1 MAQLLTTPQQD
12 SELLYRSVFESTLE
26 GIEVI
31 DAETRRVVTANQAMA
46 NIFGFDSPE
55 EMVGLNPLDYIPT
68 EDRDRVARMID
79 EDMFQNNLR
88 LVAELRATT
97 RDGREIWLSALG
109 VRIEHQGRPAGLISV
124 RDITA
129 QKLREKK
136 IEASKEETRLLVENA
151 GKAIVV
157 VQDGVIKFA
166 NSKTTELTGY
176 PEKDLVSSPFT
187 EFIHPDD
194 KPTVAELYL
203 PESER

>member
-1 MAQLLTTPQQD
+1 MAKLLKTPQQD

-26 GIEVI
+26 GMELI
-31 DAETRRVVTANQAMA
+31 DAQTRMVVTANQAMA
-46 NIFGFDSPE
+46 SIFGFASPE

-68 EDRDRVARMID
+68 EDRDQVARMID

-88 LVAELRATT
+88 LVLELRAMT

-109 VRIEHQGRPAGLISV
+109 VRIEYQGRLAGLISV

-129 QKLREKK
+129 QKLRERK

-166 NSKTTELTGY
+166 NSKVTEITGY
-176 PEKDLVSSPFT
+176 SGKEMISSPFT

-194 KPTVAELYL
+194 QPTWR
-203 PESER
+203 PRPRGR